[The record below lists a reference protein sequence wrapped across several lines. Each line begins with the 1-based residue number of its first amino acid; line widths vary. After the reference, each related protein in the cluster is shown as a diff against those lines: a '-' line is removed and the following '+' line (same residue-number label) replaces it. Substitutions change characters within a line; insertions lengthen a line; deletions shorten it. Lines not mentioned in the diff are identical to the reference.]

1 MNSFKKFVEKLK
13 MPSVLFACFYIV
25 ISLVIIATTIVLV
38 SLGFAD
44 AFYMYALYLI
54 SAILLTYL
62 VYLFICFLP
71 KIKFKL
77 VTILKKYRFTNE
89 LLESYGFRSVIF
101 AILSFIFNILFAVM
115 QGVLAIL
122 SKSIW
127 YGALAT
133 YYIII
138 SCIRGSVIAI
148 CRKRNKQNYPI
159 KEQVILYKNCGV
171 CLIILSAALI
181 PAVVQMI
188 LKNQSFEYAGLMIY
202 VMAVYAFYKLGMSIY
217 NIVKAKRHN
226 DYLIQ
231 SIKNISFADAL
242 VSILAL
248 QTAMFQS
255 FGDTSYNP
263 ALPNALTGTVVLLSI
278 ILLGVFIIINSCKVF
293 KKLNKDENNE

>member
-1 MNSFKKFVEKLK
+1 MNSFNKFVEKLK
-13 MPSVLFACFYIV
+13 MPSVLFACFYIA

-71 KIKFKL
+71 KIKFKF
-77 VTILKKYRFTNE
+77 VTILKKHRFTNE

-202 VMAVYAFYKLGMSIY
+202 VMAVYTFYKLGMSIY

-293 KKLNKDENNE
+293 KKLNKDENYE